1 MNDEKLLTVAISH
14 FAIGGLFL
22 LLECIFLMGAVPFFE
37 IWTILA
43 YGILLIVGGVLS
55 LKLRSR
61 IAAIAE
67 VVLCL
72 ALFALSPITSAVSV
86 FSAVAII
93 LAIVNAVF
101 IFLYHAK
108 NTAAPVTFEAA
119 GSGEESALAT
129 DSTTTE
135 NGAEVTAEAEISAE
149 SSEEAESKDL
159 ESSIV
164 EATESEIADEE
175 ADKEFADYDPNDF
188 ELELYNNGKTSNSE
202 EIKIV
207 VSPYGVTLS
216 DYSDTSFGD
225 NEAHSYVLDEVNTA
239 KFLECLKVGENKR
252 VATVMNK
259 FSGKD
264 GVSKFKEFCKASNI
278 EFNSYVG

>member
-1 MNDEKLLTVAISH
+1 MNDEKLLTVSISH

-43 YGILLIVGGVLS
+43 YGILLIVSGFFS
-55 LKLRSR
+55 YKFKSR
-61 IAAIAE
+61 IAAIVA
-67 VVLCL
+67 VVLSL

-108 NTAAPVTFEAA
+108 GGAAPVVFEQSTSGEAPVEIPTEAA
-119 GSGEESALAT
+119 TPAEPAT
-129 DSTTTE
+129 
-135 NGAEVTAEAEISAE
+135 EAASN
-149 SSEEAESKDL
+149 DL

-164 EATESEIADEE
+164 EATESEIAYEE

-264 GVSKFKEFCKASNI
+264 GVSKFKEFCKASGI

>member
-1 MNDEKLLTVAISH
+1 MNDEKLLTVSISH

-22 LLECIFLMGAVPFFE
+22 VLECIFLMGAVPFFE

-61 IAAIAE
+61 IAAAAE

-108 NTAAPVTFEAA
+108 NTSAPVTFEAA
-119 GSGEESALAT
+119 GSGEETVAAIPT
-129 DSTTTE
+129 
-135 NGAEVTAEAEISAE
+135 EAEIPAE

-164 EATESEIADEE
+164 EATESAIADEE

-264 GVSKFKEFCKASNI
+264 GVSKFKEFCKASGI

>member
-1 MNDEKLLTVAISH
+1 MNDEKLLTVSISH

-22 LLECIFLMGAVPFFE
+22 VLECIFLMGAVPFFE

-61 IAAIAE
+61 IAAVAE

-129 DSTTTE
+129 DSTTAKT
-135 NGAEVTAEAEISAE
+135 VAEAENPAE

-164 EATESEIADEE
+164 EATESAIADEE

-264 GVSKFKEFCKASNI
+264 GVSKFKEFCKASGI

>member
-1 MNDEKLLTVAISH
+1 MNDEKMLTVTISH

-22 LLECIFLMGAVPFFE
+22 VLECIFLMGAVPFFE

-72 ALFALSPITSAVSV
+72 ALFALSSITSAVSV

-108 NTAAPVTFEAA
+108 NTAAPVTFETA
-119 GSGEESALAT
+119 GSGEKSALAT

-135 NGAEVTAEAEISAE
+135 NGTEVTAEAESTSE
-149 SSEEAESKDL
+149 SSEAESKDL